1 MSKSISIFVSYSHI
15 NQKSA
20 IQLIELLSE
29 QLKAS
34 KNYDY
39 HIWFDKQLN
48 VGEVW
53 KTKQPPAK
61 AGGLAI
67 TTKVGI
73 RVKDPFKSL
82 F

>member
-1 MSKSISIFVSYSHI
+1 MTYPLAMRKHI
-15 NQKSA
+15 LDTKEREKLTFQATADRFNIGIA
-20 IQLIELLSE
+20 TLMRWGHTLEPQLTR
-29 QLKAS
+29 
-34 KNYDY
+34 
-39 HIWFDKQLN
+39 
-48 VGEVW
+48 
-53 KTKQPPAK
+53 TKQPPAK